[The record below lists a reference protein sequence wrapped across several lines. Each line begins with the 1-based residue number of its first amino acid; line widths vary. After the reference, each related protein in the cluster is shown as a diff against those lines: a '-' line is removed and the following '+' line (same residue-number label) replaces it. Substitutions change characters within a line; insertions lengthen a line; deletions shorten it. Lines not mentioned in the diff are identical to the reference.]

1 MLAAV
6 RGWGQLALGL
16 LVAVGG
22 LGVAAPA
29 VAQDEPRVATGVV
42 EQLAGN
48 RLTVGTPTGAVTVET
63 TANTRYEKEGPGT
76 PHDLRAGQRVG
87 VTGQPSADGTLNAVH
102 VRVFPDALNPFM
114 GQRAM
119 GGANLGNL
127 MTNATIDRIEGDE
140 LLLAAAGSLYRI
152 RLLPDTEVVLPVP
165 ATAADVQENSRVAVT
180 YRQRPDGTF
189 EALVINVLG
198 QPPELLPPGPA
209 R

>member
-6 RGWGQLALGL
+6 RGGGHLALVL
-16 LVAVGG
+16 IVTACWLGG
-22 LGVAAPA
+22 AASA
-29 VAQDEPRVATGVV
+29 AAQDEPRVATGVV
-42 EQLAGN
+42 EQLVGN
-48 RLTVGTPTGAVTVET
+48 RITVGTPTGAIAVET

-76 PHDLRAGQRVG
+76 TQDLRAGQRVG
-87 VTGQPSADGTLNAVH
+87 VTGQPGTDGTLNAVH

-127 MTNATIDRIEGDE
+127 MTNAAIDRIEGDE

-152 RLLPDTEVVLPVP
+152 RLLPETEVVMPVP